1 MGNMCLQKMFDKGNN
16 AHIKVGCDR
25 AYYAVT
31 DPVNQW
37 MNHLTFPMDRGLSS
51 AFFITIFSI
60 GFEHDGI
67 DVFTSNPPVAR
78 LTYKIPLCSTERL
91 SQVSYVNNVPG
102 GGIAE
107 EFSPK
112 LVLWCELKNVSTF
125 LRQLKQ
131 KKAVWEI

>member
-1 MGNMCLQKMFDKGNN
+1 MGNMCLQKMFDKENN

-37 MNHLTFPMDRGLSS
+37 MNHLTFPMDRGLV
-51 AFFITIFSI
+51 FGVLYHNIFHW
-60 GFEHDGI
+60 FRARRDY
-67 DVFTSNPPVAR
+67 VFTSNPPVAR